1 MDRIPDA
8 YAALRATA
16 AALEAEG
23 VPDGDI
29 IDALFRLAV
38 VSAARLYGSESV
50 SHSLLDMAEVV
61 AGGAPT
67 TTH

>member
-16 AALEAEG
+16 TALEAEG

-38 VSAARLYGSESV
+38 LGATAKHGHEAVSF
-50 SHSLLDMAEVV
+50 SLHDMAALV

>member
-16 AALEAEG
+16 VALEAEG

-38 VSAARLYGSESV
+38 RGATATHGHQAVAS
-50 SHSLLDMAEVV
+50 SLQDMAALV